1 MHAQVYYLLHNIFV
15 TVAGHGLLDQKKFRQ
30 LWEISLRL
38 VKELDYRN
46 ARTTQQEL
54 EFGIPI
60 IIRTRMHL
68 LFPLLISPRS
78 RIQSIN

>member
-1 MHAQVYYLLHNIFV
+1 MHAQVYYLPQNILV
-15 TVAGHGLLDQKKFRQ
+15 TFAGHGLLDQRKLHQ
-30 LWEISLRL
+30 LWGISLRL

-60 IIRTRMHL
+60 IIRTRIHL

-78 RIQSIN
+78 RILSIN